1 MSKTMEE
8 LYQEMRDDFASRS
21 GLSPNDGGDISLRLH
36 AFAQQLHALW
46 TQAEWLEKQSFPQT
60 AAGENLDRHAALR
73 ALERQAATAAQGS
86 IGFYLQQAALTDTPI
101 PLGCVC
107 TTAGG
112 IAFET
117 TEAGVIP
124 AGSLSVELG
133 AQAQSPGA
141 DGNVLAN
148 GVCLMVNPP
157 VGVAYCLNTVAFTG
171 GTDEETDESL
181 RNRVLQSYRRLPNG
195 ANAAFYEAEA
205 LSVEGVAAAVVLPK
219 ERGLGTV
226 DVVISAVG
234 GIPSAALISRVA
246 AALEAQ
252 REICVDIDVYAPTAV
267 PVNLSV
273 SLEGDGRED
282 FDALSDRV
290 SAALT
295 ACFDGTLLGKKLTLA
310 ELGRV
315 IYAVPGVANYH
326 ILSPLTDVTI
336 TETQLP
342 TLGTLS
348 ITEA

>member
-1 MSKTMEE
+1 MSKIMEE
-8 LYQEMRDDFASRS
+8 LYQEMRDDFSSRS

-141 DGNVLAN
+141 DGNVPAN

-157 VGVAYCLNTVAFTG
+157 VGVAYCLNTAAFTG
-171 GTDEETDESL
+171 
-181 RNRVLQSYRRLPNG
+181 VQ
-195 ANAAFYEAEA
+195 
-205 LSVEGVAAAVVLPK
+205 
-219 ERGLGTV
+219 
-226 DVVISAVG
+226 
-234 GIPSAALISRVA
+234 
-246 AALEAQ
+246 
-252 REICVDIDVYAPTAV
+252 
-267 PVNLSV
+267 
-273 SLEGDGRED
+273 
-282 FDALSDRV
+282 
-290 SAALT
+290 
-295 ACFDGTLLGKKLTLA
+295 
-310 ELGRV
+310 
-315 IYAVPGVANYH
+315 
-326 ILSPLTDVTI
+326 
-336 TETQLP
+336 
-342 TLGTLS
+342 S
-348 ITEA
+348 ITSLSRQTSQVNCGPWVA